1 MGEYAFDEDSRVEPG
16 ADGEY
21 TAALTGR
28 WNGTRGAVN
37 GGYLLATC
45 TRALALSMPFPDP
58 IVISGFFLRPGTA
71 GAATIATSL
80 LRGGRTTAFGE
91 AVLTQE
97 GKEVIRATAA
107 FARLGQDGPVF
118 LGAAP
123 PDLPPPGECVRLP
136 ASGPGMPRIAERI
149 EFRRVELPGWFRGE
163 PTGQPSSEFWMR
175 FADGR
180 DADLLALPLLV
191 DANPPPVLELGVST
205 TTIQLTVHLR
215 AKPAPG
221 WLACRATTR
230 FVSGGYHEEDFE
242 VWDSAGTLVAQSRQL
257 DLVLPLLLRVFRVF
271 RGGNTGV
278 QADRIARPL
287 AAQPVPLAVHP
298 QRAGPQSGAGR
309 TALSRLAR
317 DHRHHIA
324 IAGLT
329 AIAGRQDHQPGM
341 VRRVGFD
348 ADPHR
353 PVPFEPD
360 QAPPALRGGGD
371 GPELAGQRAE
381 RQPGRGGVR
390 TLRAARGRAVW
401 VRACGRPRGNQRD
414 GFGQPGDLRG
424 HGHVSDHRTFLRVRL
439 LAGRPLKGAPRRQR
453 TAEGRCHR
461 QHEGQST
468 RVIIKATPEWSP

>member
-1 MGEYAFDEDSRVEPG
+1 MGEYAFDEDTRVEPG

-21 TAALTGR
+21 VAELTGR
-28 WNGTRGAVN
+28 WDGMRGAVN

-45 TRALALSMPFPDP
+45 TRALALTMPFPDP

-71 GAATIATSL
+71 GPATVRTSL
-80 LRGGRTTAFGE
+80 VRGGRTTAFGE
-91 AVLTQE
+91 AVLAQQD
-97 GKEVIRATAA
+97 KEVIRATAA
-107 FARLGQDGPVF
+107 FARLGQDGQVY
-118 LGAAP
+118 LGGAP

-136 ASGPGMPRIAERI
+136 ASGPGLPRIAERI
-149 EFRRVELPGWFRGE
+149 EFRRAELPGWFGGE

-242 VWDSAGTLVAQSRQL
+242 IWDSAGVLVAQSRQL
-257 DLVLPLLLRVFRVF
+257 ALILPVLLRVSRVS
-271 RGGNTGV
+271 RGGDTGM
-278 QADRIARPL
+278 QADRVARPL

-298 QRAGPQSGAGR
+298 QRAGTQSRAGR
-309 TALSRLAR
+309 SALGRLAR

-324 IAGLT
+324 ITGLT

-341 VRRVGFD
+341 VRRMGFD

-353 PVPFEPD
+353 TVPLEPD
-360 QAPPALRGGGD
+360 QSPPALRCSGD
-371 GPELAGQRAE
+371 HPELAGQRAE
-381 RQPGRGGVR
+381 RQPGPTGVR
-390 TLRAARGRAVW
+390 TLRAVGPVRVRTGGRL
-401 VRACGRPRGNQRD
+401 RRDQQD

-424 HGHVSDHRTFLRVRL
+424 NGHVCDHRMFLRVRL
-439 LAGRPLKGAPRRQR
+439 LAGGPRGAPRRQR
-453 TAEGRCHR
+453 SAKGRCQR

-468 RVIIKATPEWSP
+468 RASIKATSEWSP